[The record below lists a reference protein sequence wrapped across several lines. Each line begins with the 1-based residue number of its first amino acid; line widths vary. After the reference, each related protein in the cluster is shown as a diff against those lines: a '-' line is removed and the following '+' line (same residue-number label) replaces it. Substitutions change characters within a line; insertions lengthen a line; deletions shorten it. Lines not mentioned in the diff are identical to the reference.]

1 MTLVMLLSYSIGI
14 IFLEA
19 RLYSVGSTVFG
30 LTSVASLF
38 IGMVMYVQIC
48 QKSGRICFVIP
59 RCKLVTY
66 NLSFHFCDI
75 FVCTQDIM
83 NFQVGKDTFEMHL
96 RYRYH

>member
-38 IGMVMYVQIC
+38 IGMVMDV
-48 QKSGRICFVIP
+48 
-59 RCKLVTY
+59 
-66 NLSFHFCDI
+66 
-75 FVCTQDIM
+75 
-83 NFQVGKDTFEMHL
+83 L
-96 RYRYH
+96 RDCEFAGLGNILLK